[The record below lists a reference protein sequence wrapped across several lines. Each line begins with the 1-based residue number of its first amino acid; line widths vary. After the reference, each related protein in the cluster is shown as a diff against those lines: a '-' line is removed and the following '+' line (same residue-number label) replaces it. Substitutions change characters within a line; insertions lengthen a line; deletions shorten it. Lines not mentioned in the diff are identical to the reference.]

1 MGHCSFF
8 EFIKNLF
15 MLKYIPEINND
26 TGLGI
31 LFVLGLLTSLHC
43 LGMCGGIAISQTV
56 KSPKEGWT
64 ASKYRWIMPSFLYNG
79 GRVIGYTAVGAVIGG
94 IGRVIGFN
102 GALKGL
108 VPVVGG
114 IFMIIMGI
122 NLLDILPPL
131 RRFNIRM
138 PYFIARKLTGKY
150 SFGPFIVGL
159 LTSLMPC
166 GPLQIVQL
174 YAMGTGSVIGG
185 ASAMFVFSLGTLPLL
200 FSFGIV
206 NSLISKKHT
215 NIVLKLSAV
224 IVIVLGFVT
233 VGRGLSLSGYSVNI
247 LSFSSSE
254 SVESSITKNNSKN
267 DSKSNSKGNS
277 ASEGIAKIEGDV
289 QTVTTSIKS
298 GSFPE
303 ITVQKGIPVKWT
315 IKADEDELNGCNN
328 AIVIPKLNIEVS
340 FQVGDNIVEFTAHEA
355 GEITYT
361 CWMGMI
367 KSKIH
372 VVDKLK

>member
-56 KSPKEGWT
+56 KSPKESWT

-122 NLLDILPPL
+122 NLLDILPSL

-138 PYFIARKLTGKY
+138 PYFIARKLTGKH

-233 VGRGLSLSGYSVNI
+233 VGRGLSLSGYSVDI

>member
-1 MGHCSFF
+1 MNHCSFF

-15 MLKYIPEINND
+15 MLKYIPEISND
-26 TGLGI
+26 AGLGI

-56 KSPKEGWT
+56 KSPKEGWA
-64 ASKYRWIMPSFLYNG
+64 ASKYQWIMPSVLYNG
-79 GRVIGYTAVGAVIGG
+79 GRIIGYTAVGAVIGG
-94 IGRVIGFN
+94 IGKVIGFN
-102 GALKGL
+102 GTLKGL
-108 VPVVGG
+108 VPLVGG

-122 NLLDILPPL
+122 NLLDILPSL
-131 RRFNIRM
+131 RRFNVRM
-138 PYFIARKLTGKY
+138 PYFIARKLTGKHNY
-150 SFGPFIVGL
+150 GPFIVGL

-185 ASAMFVFSLGTLPLL
+185 ASAMFIFSLGTLPLL
-200 FSFGIV
+200 FLFGIV

-215 NIVLKLSAV
+215 NIVLKLSAF
-224 IVIVLGFVT
+224 IVIVLGFVM
-233 VGRGLSLSGYSVNI
+233 VGRGLSLSGYSVDI
-247 LSFSSSE
+247 LSFTSSN
-254 SVESSITKNNSKN
+254 SVDVSSIT
-267 DSKSNSKGNS
+267 KSNSKGNP
-277 ASEGIAKIEGDV
+277 AVGEGIAKIEGNV

-315 IKADEDELNGCNN
+315 IKASEDELNGCNN
-328 AIVIPKLNIEVS
+328 AIIIPKLKLEVS
-340 FQVGDNIVEFTAHEA
+340 FQVGDNIVEFTAHET

-367 KSKIH
+367 KSKIN
-372 VVDKLK
+372 VVDKLKN